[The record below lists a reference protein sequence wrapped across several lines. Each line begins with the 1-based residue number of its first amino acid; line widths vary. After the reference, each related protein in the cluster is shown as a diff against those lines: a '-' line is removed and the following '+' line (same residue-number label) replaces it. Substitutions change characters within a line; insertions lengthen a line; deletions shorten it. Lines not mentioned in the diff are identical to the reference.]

1 MSSGKF
7 LFGALVG
14 GAIGA
19 AVGML
24 LAPRS
29 GVETREM
36 ISEEVSSRYDDAK
49 GKVGDKV
56 SELEN
61 TGKKTLDDVAEKLT
75 GKKA

>member
-1 MSSGKF
+1 
-7 LFGALVG
+7 
-14 GAIGA
+14 
-19 AVGML
+19 ML

-56 SELEN
+56 SELEK